1 MLHQGI
7 SIMLAPVLV
16 FQGLKVRRTTPRLP
30 EPEGERVGQT
40 GSNPALSLLILGDS
54 AAAGVGVT
62 NQQHALLGQ
71 IIEQLSPQLEFS
83 YALFAKTGSTTATT
97 LQALHERIDTAH
109 PILCQKH
116 YDVIVTSLGVND
128 ITSSISCDKWLQ
140 QQKQLL
146 ELITQRYKP
155 KLILVTA
162 LPPLGL
168 FPVLPNPLRWSLG
181 QRANQFNRK
190 LQQLLIKLD
199 QQGAMPINQHIDPT
213 TAFRLIKLPLD
224 NPQPDITMLEFM
236 RQVMATDGFHPGA
249 PIYNAWANLVVEQIV
264 GGIKSAAI

>member
-1 MLHQGI
+1 MLYQGV
-7 SIMLAPVLV
+7 SLMLAPLLV

-40 GSNPALSLLILGDS
+40 GPNPALSLLILGDS

-62 NQQHALLGQ
+62 IQQHALLGQ
-71 IIEQLSPQLEFS
+71 VIELLSPQLEFS
-83 YALFAKTGSTTATT
+83 YGLFAKTGSTTYTT
-97 LQALHERIDTAH
+97 LQALQQQIDNAH
-109 PILCQKH
+109 PILGQTH

-128 ITSSISCDKWLQ
+128 ITSSISCEKWLL
-140 QQKQLL
+140 QQKTLF
-146 ELITQRYKP
+146 ELITKRYRP

-168 FPVLPNPLRWSLG
+168 FPALPHPLRWSLG
-181 QRANQFNRK
+181 QRANQFNRQ
-190 LQQLLIKLD
+190 LQQLLIKLNQQVD
-199 QQGAMPINQHIDPT
+199 QPT
-213 TAFRLIKLPLD
+213 SFRLIKLPLE

-249 PIYNAWANLVVEQIV
+249 PIYNAWAKLVVEQIV
-264 GGIKSAAI
+264 GGICASTCVSHKACGH